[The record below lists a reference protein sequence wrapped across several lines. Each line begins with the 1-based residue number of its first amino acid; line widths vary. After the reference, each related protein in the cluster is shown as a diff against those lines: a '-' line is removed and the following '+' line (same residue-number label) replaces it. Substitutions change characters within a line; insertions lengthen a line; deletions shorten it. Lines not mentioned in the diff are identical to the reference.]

1 MKKLQLINDDFT
13 GKIEHLRHASR
24 GVVIKDGRVLLSYET
39 KYNKY
44 MIPGGGV
51 EDGESYAE
59 CCERELL
66 EETGI
71 RVKATDEYVQIE
83 ELFDNWRHVCHYFVC
98 EFIEDTGIQHL
109 TDGEKAAGYVSKWV
123 DLDEAIKDFGD
134 YERFHKDN
142 IADYGLYRREYYA
155 LKEYKEIK

>member
-71 RVKATDEYVQIE
+71 KVKATDE
-83 ELFDNWRHVCHYFVC
+83 
-98 EFIEDTGIQHL
+98 
-109 TDGEKAAGYVSKWV
+109 
-123 DLDEAIKDFGD
+123 
-134 YERFHKDN
+134 
-142 IADYGLYRREYYA
+142 
-155 LKEYKEIK
+155 